1 MRPTFIC
8 AIILGLA
15 LNILPASASNWL
27 IVAVPQTSGKDGQ
40 ILKISQPFHVVL
52 SNTSLHDLKLWDEW
66 SSKGYFNLSFEFKGK
81 DGKVVTV
88 AKNPDVYWFKHSPEV
103 IIVHPGCSYSITVDF
118 SNAKEWMGVK
128 NLTGKMT
135 MRVIYKNTDKA
146 LSVFNA
152 PIQSDSIKVIIA
164 R

>member
-1 MRPTFIC
+1 MRLSFLC

-15 LNILPASASNWL
+15 LTILPATASNWL
-27 IVAVPQTSGKDGQ
+27 IVAVPQTSGKNGQ
-40 ILKISQPFHVVL
+40 ILNVSQSFHVVL

-81 DGKVVTV
+81 DGKVVSV
-88 AKNPDVYWFKHSPEV
+88 AKNPDVFWFKHSPQEIV
-103 IIVHPGCSYSITVDF
+103 VHPGCAYSIDVDF
-118 SNAKEWMGVK
+118 SNAKEWLGVK

-146 LSVFNA
+146 SSTPMA
-152 PIQSDSIKVIIA
+152 PIQSDPIKVTIA